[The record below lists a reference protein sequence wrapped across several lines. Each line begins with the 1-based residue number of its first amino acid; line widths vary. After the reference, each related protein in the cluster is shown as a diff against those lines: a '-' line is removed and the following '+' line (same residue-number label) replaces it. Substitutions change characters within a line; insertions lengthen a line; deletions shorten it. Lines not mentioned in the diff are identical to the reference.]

1 MEPTDSRSGEG
12 DRLVREAFDGDAGI
26 DGRKNLEE
34 VLAELNQL
42 IGLDEVKDEVQKI
55 ANRSQSDSKRRAAGL
70 NVTSVTRHLVFSG
83 NPGTGKTTVARLLG
97 DIYRETGVLGRGH
110 LVETSRTDLVAGFT
124 GQTAIKTS
132 DVVNRA
138 LGGVLFIDEAY
149 SLSNGDQD
157 AFGSEAIDTLVKLM
171 EDNREQ
177 LVVVVAGY
185 PKEMD
190 EFMQSNS
197 GLRSRF
203 PKTINFADY
212 SPADLVEVF
221 LMMLKKDDLLATEEA
236 KRAATRVIVQ
246 RAKDPGFGNARGVRI
261 LLEQVTDNQA
271 SRLAQI
277 SGPSRDQLM
286 TIEEVDIPK
295 P

>member
-1 MEPTDSRSGEG
+1 M
-12 DRLVREAFDGDAGI
+12 
-26 DGRKNLEE
+26 
-34 VLAELNQL
+34 
-42 IGLDEVKDEVQKI
+42 
-55 ANRSQSDSKRRAAGL
+55 
-70 NVTSVTRHLVFSG
+70 
-83 NPGTGKTTVARLLG
+83 
-97 DIYRETGVLGRGH
+97 
-110 LVETSRTDLVAGFT
+110 VETSHTDLVAGFT

-261 LLEQVTDNQA
+261 LLEQVTDNQT